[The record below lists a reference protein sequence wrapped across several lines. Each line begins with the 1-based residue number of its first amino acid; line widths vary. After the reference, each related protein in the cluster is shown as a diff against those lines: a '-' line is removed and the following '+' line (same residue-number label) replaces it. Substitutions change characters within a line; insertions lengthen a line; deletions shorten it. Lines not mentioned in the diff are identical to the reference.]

1 MRKDAG
7 LGTCNCCDYF
17 VIGKNAST
25 VLIEETRLIDQI
37 RRLNNEYGYL
47 SDLNRDKFI
56 HKYIQSENK
65 LKVYGSMLVLCRLA
79 AVCDDAKTLLVGR
92 KYDFWLVASGMYE
105 TEDMRFFDSMRDE
118 LFGELRGVLTGNIVS
133 DVKIIPSAELVTKL
147 SEYVATS

>member
-1 MRKDAG
+1 MRRDAG

-17 VIGKNAST
+17 IMGDGT
-25 VLIEETRLIDQI
+25 TILIEETRLTD
-37 RRLNNEYGYL
+37 RFRNLNEEYHYL
-47 SDLNRDKFI
+47 SDPDRREFVHKHLRNENR
-56 HKYIQSENK
+56 

-79 AVCDDAKTLLVGR
+79 AACDDAQTLLVGR